1 MARINRAE
9 VERVAS
15 LARLSLSD
23 EEADRLVQEFDS
35 FLDYID
41 TLQEIDTRGVVPT
54 AHPISLPT
62 PTRPDRP
69 AAAMEAELA
78 VANAPEA
85 AASAFLVPK
94 VIDTETEG

>member
-23 EEADRLVQEFDS
+23 EEADRLVREFDS
-35 FLDYID
+35 FLGYID
-41 TLQEIDTRGVVPT
+41 TLQEIDTAGIVPT

-62 PTRPDRP
+62 PTRADR
-69 AAAMEAELA
+69 ATAAMDPALV
-78 VANAPEA
+78 VANAPESTG
-85 AASAFLVPK
+85 SAFLVPK
-94 VIDTETEG
+94 VIDTEAEG

>member
-1 MARINRAE
+1 VARINRTD

-23 EEADRLVQEFDS
+23 EETDRLVREFES
-35 FLDYID
+35 FLGYID
-41 TLQEIDTRGVVPT
+41 TLQEIDTAGVVPT

-62 PTRPDRP
+62 PTRPDQP
-69 AAAMEAELA
+69 EVAMDADRA

-85 AASAFLVPK
+85 AGSAFLVPK
-94 VIDTETEG
+94 VIDTEAEG

>member
-1 MARINRAE
+1 MARINRAD
-9 VERVAS
+9 VERVAL

-23 EEADRLVQEFDS
+23 QEAERLVREFDS

-41 TLQEIDTRGVVPT
+41 TLQEIDTSGVLPT

-69 AAAMEAELA
+69 SAPMDAELA

-85 AASAFLVPK
+85 AGGAFLVPK
-94 VIDTETEG
+94 VIDSETEG

>member
-1 MARINRAE
+1 MARIGRTD

-23 EEADRLVQEFDS
+23 EETDRLVREFES
-35 FLDYID
+35 FLGYID
-41 TLQEIDTRGVVPT
+41 TLQEIDTAGVVPT

-62 PTRPDRP
+62 PTRPDQP
-69 AAAMEAELA
+69 EVAMDADRA

-85 AASAFLVPK
+85 AAFAFLVPK
-94 VIDTETEG
+94 VIDTEAEG

>member
-1 MARINRAE
+1 MARINRAD
-9 VERVAS
+9 VERVAL

-23 EEADRLVQEFDS
+23 QEADRLVREFDS
-35 FLDYID
+35 FLGYID
-41 TLQEIDTRGVVPT
+41 TLQEIDTTGVVPT

-62 PTRPDRP
+62 PTRPDRA
-69 AAAMEAELA
+69 AAAMDAELA

-94 VIDTETEG
+94 VIETEAEG

>member
-9 VERVAS
+9 VKRVAL

-23 EEADRLVQEFDS
+23 EEADRLAREFES
-35 FLDYID
+35 FLVYID
-41 TLQEIDTRGVVPT
+41 TLQEIDTAGVVPT

-62 PTRPDRP
+62 PTRLDRP
-69 AAAMEAELA
+69 VAAMDAELA

-85 AASAFLVPK
+85 AGSGFLVPK
-94 VIDTETEG
+94 VIDTEAEG

>member
-9 VERVAS
+9 VERVAL

-23 EEADRLVQEFDS
+23 EEADRLVREFES
-35 FLDYID
+35 FLGYIE
-41 TLQEIDTRGVVPT
+41 TLQEIDTAGVVPT

-69 AAAMEAELA
+69 AVAMAAELA

-94 VIDTETEG
+94 VIDTEAEG

>member
-69 AAAMEAELA
+69 AAAMDAELA
-78 VANAPEA
+78 VANAPEV

-94 VIDTETEG
+94 VIDAEAEG

>member
-9 VERVAS
+9 VERVAL

-23 EEADRLVQEFDS
+23 EEADRLVREFES
-35 FLDYID
+35 FLGYID
-41 TLQEIDTRGVVPT
+41 TLQEIDTAGVVPT

-69 AAAMEAELA
+69 VAPMDAELA

-85 AASAFLVPK
+85 AASGFLVPK
-94 VIDTETEG
+94 VIDTEAEG

>member
-9 VERVAS
+9 VERVAF

-23 EEADRLVQEFDS
+23 EEVDQLVREFDS
-35 FLDYID
+35 FLGYIE
-41 TLQEIDTRGVVPT
+41 TIQEIDTEGVAPT
-54 AHPISLPT
+54 AHPVSLPT

-69 AAAMEAELA
+69 AAAMDAGLA
-78 VANAPEA
+78 VANAPET
-85 AASAFLVPK
+85 AASGFLVPK

>member
-1 MARINRAE
+1 MARIGRTD

-23 EEADRLVQEFDS
+23 EETDRLVREFES
-35 FLDYID
+35 FLGYID
-41 TLQEIDTRGVVPT
+41 TLQEIDTAGVVPT

-62 PTRPDRP
+62 PTRPDQP
-69 AAAMEAELA
+69 AVAMDPDSA

-94 VIDTETEG
+94 VIDTEAEG

>member
-9 VERVAS
+9 VEHVAA
-15 LARLSLSD
+15 LARLWLSD
-23 EEADRLVQEFDS
+23 EETDRLVREFES
-35 FLDYID
+35 FLGYID
-41 TLQEIDTRGVVPT
+41 TLQEIETAGVVPT

-62 PTRPDRP
+62 PTRPDQP
-69 AAAMEAELA
+69 CVAMDAERA

-94 VIDTETEG
+94 VIDTEAEG